1 MSWNR
6 GSKNLALDSDRYHIS
21 QDCCLFVLEIPVVQA
36 SDAGVY
42 TLHALS
48 TPLSNRSSVCFI
60 LNINPEEGNE
70 KIDINKLVASIEVR
84 FARFD
89 RNQLNCVRILKLT
102 NNF

>member
-6 GSKNLALDSDRYHIS
+6 GSKNLALDSDKYHIS

-48 TPLSNRSSVCFI
+48 SPLGNKSSACFI
-60 LNINPEEGNE
+60 LNINTEGGNE

-84 FARFD
+84 FAPFD
-89 RNQLNCVRILKLT
+89 RHQLNLFELLRLLQ
-102 NNF
+102 N